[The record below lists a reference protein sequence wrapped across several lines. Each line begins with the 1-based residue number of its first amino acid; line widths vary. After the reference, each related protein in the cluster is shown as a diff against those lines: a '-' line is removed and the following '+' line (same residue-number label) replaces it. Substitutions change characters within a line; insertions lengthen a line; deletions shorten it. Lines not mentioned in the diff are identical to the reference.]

1 MQSSN
6 RSSENKFRKIKN
18 AILNSIGELGLAII
32 NMQKPR
38 QPLQRILR
46 TALRSKPDDA
56 ARPGNRS
63 TDGRVIQSLHKLVD
77 EV

>member
-1 MQSSN
+1 M
-6 RSSENKFRKIKN
+6 I
-18 AILNSIGELGLAII
+18 NSIDAARFGLAII

-56 ARPGNRS
+56 ARLGNRS
-63 TDGRVIQSLHKLVD
+63 NDGRVIQSLHKLVD